1 MKEQKLIIIRGASGV
16 GKSTALQHFKE
27 KLEDAFLI
35 DIDSIRT
42 KFSRMDWVNGVTD
55 FINAQFITKAMVK
68 EALNLGYGWVLVADP
83 FPVSLLEQFT
93 DGINCDIC
101 VISLYCDDEELLRR
115 LETRGR
121 PILHREKIFKLN
133 DEIRNRD
140 LDDSGIKAGHI
151 FYVDN
156 TSQDENTLDSYI

>member
-42 KFSRMDWVNGVTD
+42 KFSRMDWEKGVTD
-55 FINAQFITKAMVK
+55 FINAQLITKAMVK
-68 EALNLGYGWVLVADP
+68 EALYLGYSWVLVADP
-83 FPVSLLEQFT
+83 FPVSLLEQFI
-93 DGINCDIC
+93 DGISCDTC
-101 VISLYCDDEELLRR
+101 VISLYCDTDELLRR

-121 PILHREKIFKLN
+121 PVLHRDKIFKLN

-140 LDDSGIKAGHI
+140 LDDSGIKASSI
-151 FYVDN
+151 IYVDN
-156 TSQDENTLDSYI
+156 TCQDEKMLDSYI

>member
-1 MKEQKLIIIRGASGV
+1 MKEQRLIIIRGASGV

-27 KLEDAFLI
+27 ILEDAFLI

-55 FINAQFITKAMVK
+55 FVNTQFITKAMVK
-68 EALNLGYGWVLVADP
+68 EAINLGYRVIVADP
-83 FPVSLLEQFT
+83 FPVSLLEQFI
-93 DGINCDIC
+93 DGITCNTCI
-101 VISLYCDDEELLRR
+101 ISLYCDEDELLRR

-133 DEIRNRD
+133 DEIRTRD
-140 LDDSGIKAGHI
+140 LDHSVLKACRI
-151 FYVDN
+151 IYVDN
-156 TSQDENTLDSYI
+156 TSLDEKALDGFV